1 MAFTADGAAYVT
13 DASSCRLRRV
23 APTASFATTLATC
36 TTTLTEALRPSGCSS
51 YDPPQGGDGLTA
63 SPLSGHVWYNH
74 WRNASDFLEDTGD
87 EHFSAIAAAAA
98 AAVESIPGNDVG
110 RSIRQCVG
118 FPPPYRFDRADI
130 AVDAL
135 AVDDGFAG
143 AFEDTAVGTTV
154 RVSCPMDC
162 LEAAALAGSAG
173 QVRGSPDFY
182 TDDSAVCMAAVH
194 AGVLTAE
201 VLASPQPPAAS
212 SSSAW
217 WAASPGD
224 EALTHV
230 VVIARL
236 VAGNTSDA
244 VPASRAGSVA
254 NGVSADEAPGD
265 WARGFAVEAAAPGEL
280 AAQTVAGRP
289 GGPLEDGC
297 GELSDGQPPQEAVFR
312 RPRGVDAWWP
322 AIITDQVS
330 QQPWEE
336 ESAVASPGTV

>member
-1 MAFTADGAAYVT
+1 VAFTADGAAYVT
-13 DASSCRLRRV
+13 DSSSCRLRRV

-51 YDPPQGGDGLTA
+51 YDAPQGKDGLTA
-63 SPLSGHVWYNH
+63 SPLSGNVWYNH
-74 WRNASDFLEDTGD
+74 WRNASDFLDDDAGD
-87 EHFSAIAAAAA
+87 ESFSGMAAAAA
-98 AAVESIPGNDVG
+98 AAAGSTPGNDAG

-118 FPPPYRFDRADI
+118 FPPAYRFDRADK

-154 RVSCPMDC
+154 RVSCPVGC
-162 LEAAALAGSAG
+162 LGAAELASSVGR
-173 QVRGSPDFY
+173 VRGSPDFY

-201 VLASPQPPAAS
+201 TLASPRPPAAS

-217 WAASPGD
+217 WATSPRD

-230 VVIARL
+230 VVIATL
-236 VAGNTSDA
+236 VAGNSSDA
-244 VPASRAGSVA
+244 VPAARVGSES
-254 NGVSADEAPGD
+254 NGVSADGAPGD
-265 WARGFAVEAAAPGEL
+265 WARGFAVEAAASGEL
-280 AAQTVAGRP
+280 AAQSVAGRP

-297 GELSDGQPPQEAVFR
+297 GELSDGQP
-312 RPRGVDAWWP
+312 
-322 AIITDQVS
+322 S
-330 QQPWEE
+330 
-336 ESAVASPGTV
+336 ASPIIPPK